1 MTTPSPD
8 VFEKLAAF
16 YLGRDYDLA
25 KRELTDELL
34 MYDAKDLCTHAMC
47 VGMTGSG
54 KTGLCISLLE
64 EAALDGIPI
73 ICVDPKGDLANLML
87 TFPNLSPDDFQ
98 PWMDEGEAKR
108 KGVSV
113 EQLASDTAKKWGE
126 GLQSWGQDVNRIQR
140 LKDAVDIS
148 IYTPGSNIG
157 LPLTVLKSFDAPP
170 VEARDDA
177 ELLGDK
183 ITGAVSGLLTLMG
196 IDADPMTSSEHILL
210 SSILQ
215 KQWKNGKNVP
225 IGQLIRLIQKP
236 PIDRIGV
243 VDLDSFMSADARNKL
258 AMRLNNLLAS
268 PAFASWMEGDS
279 LSIKGMLQ
287 SSTGK
292 PRITILSIA
301 HLDDNERMFFV
312 TILLNELL
320 AWVRT
325 QTGTS
330 SLRAL
335 FYMDEIAGYFPP
347 VKNPPSKPPMLTLL
361 KQARAF
367 GLGITLATQ
376 NPVDLDYKGLSNIGT
391 WFLGRLQTEGD
402 KARVLEGLEG
412 AAGQA
417 GQAFDRQQMEQIL
430 AGLGSRV
437 FLMNNV
443 HEHQPRIFQTRWA
456 MSYLAGPLA
465 RGQISQ
471 LMADK
476 KQRLTNQA
484 TDSKPDSTEPKLD
497 AENSSIQQPNSNTSN
512 SPSAT
517 PIRPAVPA
525 SIIEH
530 FSGTNLRSKPN
541 AKLIYRPTLYCEGAL
556 HFIRKTAAL
565 DQWQDATHVI
575 NCTPEFPDNLWESSE
590 PVSQDID
597 LIESPEEGFMFAPL
611 PSDLVSKGKY
621 RTYRSQYK
629 EFLYRHCDVTLYK
642 SNLVKGTA
650 PLGDYADAVGY
661 FTQKFREERDEQ
673 IEKLRDKYERK
684 LESIEKK
691 MRTARDRLE
700 REKSQSRSSMISAGS
715 SVLGALLGG
724 FMGGRRTSV
733 STAAR
738 GVGYASQQ
746 SSDVAR
752 AERSL
757 QLLSTDKQN
766 LHRELTHDLDDL
778 QQKYDI
784 SQIKLDPQHIPPR
797 KSDLKVETPMILW
810 RPWQIEAN
818 GNESPLDWELV
829 PPQMDED

>member
-25 KRELTDELL
+25 TREMTDDLL

-73 ICVDPKGDLANLML
+73 ICVDPKGDLANLLL
-87 TFPNLSPDDFQ
+87 TFPNLSPGDFQ
-98 PWMDEGEAKR
+98 PWLDQGEATR
-108 KGVSV
+108 KGVSL
-113 EQLASDTAKKWGE
+113 EQLASDTADQWRD
-126 GLQSWGQDVNRIQR
+126 GLKSWGQDADRIQK
-140 LKDAVDIS
+140 LKDAADIS

-170 VEARDDA
+170 SEARNDA
-177 ELLGDK
+177 ELLGDR

-215 KQWKNGKNVP
+215 KQWKDGKNVP
-225 IGQLIRLIQKP
+225 MGQLIRLIQKP

-268 PAFASWMEGDS
+268 PAFASWMQGDS
-279 LSIKGMLQ
+279 LSIKSMLQ
-287 SSTGK
+287 STTGK

-335 FYMDEIAGYFPP
+335 FYMDEVAGYFPP
-347 VKNPPSKPPMLTLL
+347 VKNPPCKPPMLTLL

-391 WFLGRLQTEGD
+391 WFLGRLQTERD

-417 GQAFDRQQMEQIL
+417 GQAFDRQQMEQTL
-430 AGLGSRV
+430 ASLGSRV

-443 HEHQPRIFQTRWA
+443 HEHQPRVFQTRWA

-476 KQRLTNQA
+476 KRQLANQP
-484 TDSKPDSTEPKLD
+484 TDSNHE
-497 AENSSIQQPNSNTSN
+497 ERNSNQDDADSKIQPLNFSTSDTT
-512 SPSAT
+512 SPSET
-517 PIRPAVPA
+517 RPAVA
-525 SIIEH
+525 ANIIER

-541 AKLIYRPTLYCEGAL
+541 SKLVYRPTLYCDGAL
-556 HFIRKTAAL
+556 HFIRKTADL
-565 DQWQDATHVI
+565 DQWQDAKHVI
-575 NCTPEFPDNLWESSE
+575 NCTPNFPDNLWESSE
-590 PVSQDID
+590 PASQDID
-597 LIESPEEGFMFAPL
+597 LIESPEDGFTFDPL
-611 PSDLVSKGKY
+611 PNELVSKSKY

-642 SNLVKGTA
+642 SNLVSGTA
-650 PLGDYADAVGY
+650 PIGDQADAIAY
-661 FTQKFREERDEQ
+661 FTQKFREERDTQ

-684 LESIEKK
+684 LTSIDKK
-691 MRTARDRLE
+691 IRTAQDRLE

-724 FMGGRRTSV
+724 FLGGRRTSV
-733 STAAR
+733 STAAK
-738 GVGYASQQ
+738 GLGYASQQ

-757 QLLSTDKQN
+757 QLLDKDKQN
-766 LHRELTHDLDDL
+766 LHRELTQDLDDL
-778 QQKYDI
+778 QRKYDI
-784 SQIKLDPQHIPPR
+784 NQIQLEPQEIPPR
-797 KSDLKVETPMILW
+797 KSDLKVDTPSILW
-810 RPWQIEAN
+810 RPWQIEAD
-818 GNESPLDWELV
+818 GTESPLDWE
-829 PPQMDED
+829 PTTRQTDKE

>member
-25 KRELTDELL
+25 KRNMTDDLL

-73 ICVDPKGDLANLML
+73 ICVDPKGDLANLLL
-87 TFPNLSPDDFQ
+87 TFPTLSPDDFQ
-98 PWMDEGEAKR
+98 PWLDEGEAKR
-108 KGVSV
+108 KGISV
-113 EQLASDTAKKWGE
+113 EQFASDTADQWRE
-126 GLQSWGQDVNRIQR
+126 GLRSWGQDTDRIQR

-157 LPLTVLKSFDAPP
+157 LPMTVLKSFDAPP
-170 VEARDDA
+170 AEARDDA
-177 ELLGDK
+177 ELLGDR
-183 ITGAVSGLLTLMG
+183 ITGAVTGLLTLMG

-215 KQWKNGKNVP
+215 KRWKEGKNVG
-225 IGQLIRLIQKP
+225 IEQLIRLIQKP

-279 LSIKGMLQ
+279 LSIKNMLQ
-287 SSTGK
+287 SVTGK
-292 PRITILSIA
+292 PQITILSIA
-301 HLDDNERMFFV
+301 HLNDNERMFFV

-325 QTGTS
+325 QKGTS

-335 FYMDEIAGYFPP
+335 FYMDEVAGYFPP
-347 VKNPPSKPPMLTLL
+347 VKNPPCKPPMLTLL

-391 WFLGRLQTEGD
+391 WFLGRLQTERD

-412 AAGQA
+412 AAGKA
-417 GQAFDRQQMEQIL
+417 GQTFDRQQMEQTL
-430 AGLGSRV
+430 ASLGSRV

-443 HEHQPRIFQTRWA
+443 HEPQPRVFQTRWA

-465 RGQISQ
+465 RGQISR
-471 LMADK
+471 LMTEKKERLEFQENEGNPITTGSDK
-476 KQRLTNQA
+476 SQPASRDQQ
-484 TDSKPDSTEPKLD
+484 PKLTKFD
-497 AENSSIQQPNSNTSN
+497 ASVPPEN
-512 SPSAT
+512 
-517 PIRPAVPA
+517 RPAVPA
-525 SIIEH
+525 GIIER
-530 FSGTNLRSKPN
+530 FSGTNLRSSPN

-556 HFIRKTAAL
+556 HFIRKTASL
-565 DQWQDATHVI
+565 DQWQNAKHVI
-575 NCTPEFPDNLWESSE
+575 NCSPEFPENLWESSE
-590 PVSQDID
+590 PVSLDID
-597 LIESPEEGFMFAPL
+597 LIDTADERFTFTPL
-611 PSDLVSKGKY
+611 PSQLVNKRKY
-621 RTYRSQYK
+621 RAYRSQYK
-629 EFLYRHCDVTLYK
+629 EFLYRHSDLTLYK
-642 SNLVKGTA
+642 SNLVTGIA
-650 PLGDYADAVGY
+650 PLGDRADAVAH
-661 FTQKFREERDEQ
+661 FTQKLREARDVQ
-673 IEKLRDKYERK
+673 TEKLRDKYERK
-684 LESIEKK
+684 LDSLEKK
-691 MRTARDRLE
+691 IRTGQDRLE

-715 SVLGALLGG
+715 SVIGALLGG

-733 STAAR
+733 STVAR

-746 SSDVAR
+746 TSDVAR
-752 AERSL
+752 AERRL
-757 QLLSTDKQN
+757 QLLDKDKQE
-766 LHRELTHDLDDL
+766 LHRELAQDLDDL

-784 SQIKLDPQHIPPR
+784 SQLEPEPQQIPPR
-797 KSDLKVETPMILW
+797 KSDLKTETPIILW
-810 RPWQIEAN
+810 RPWQIKKD
-818 GNESPLDWELV
+818 GTESPLDWETL
-829 PPQMDED
+829 PQPADD